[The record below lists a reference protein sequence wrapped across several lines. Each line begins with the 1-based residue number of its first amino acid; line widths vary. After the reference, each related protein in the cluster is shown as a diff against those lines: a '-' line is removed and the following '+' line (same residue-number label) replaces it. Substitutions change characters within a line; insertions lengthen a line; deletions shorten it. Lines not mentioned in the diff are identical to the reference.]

1 MSLQN
6 EEAFITNGRIIL
18 SGNIRGMVRDEGC
31 CNALSYI
38 QSVYGAWGMT
48 PVRLQEPHWKNQIGN
63 TGVNTKPLL

>member
-31 CNALSYI
+31 CNGLSYI
-38 QSVYGAWGMT
+38 DVYRVYVRCGAWPLSDYKT
-48 PVRLQEPHWKNQIGN
+48 PTAKTRLVTLQ
-63 TGVNTKPLL
+63 